1 MFGYAKPRIRPSPL
15 VTPFPALLVTL
26 PPLAPS
32 SLLSALPPLDIP
44 STSEAVIT
52 RFCVFE
58 TKALWTDQWTN
69 GRADERSDGRTDGRT
84 DRPSYRDAWTHLKTT
99 LLHGNP

>member
-69 GRADERSDGRTDGRT
+69 GRADERSDGRTD
-84 DRPSYRDAWTHLKTT
+84 RPSYRAAWTHLKR
-99 LLHGNP
+99 LHNSAVYHRV